1 MALGEAVRA
10 LTSAGKNVVLT
21 ADVPKLN
28 FPPGKCL
35 FMNKAL
41 ARPQCLLDSSIVSI
55 QEEYLTIFRKL
66 EETENVE
73 VILTRD
79 FFCDESDCHALRQ
92 DSLLYADH
100 HHLNSVGSELFVE
113 FLAKRSEYF

>member
-1 MALGEAVRA
+1 MDA
-10 LTSAGKNVVLT
+10 
-21 ADVPKLN
+21 
-28 FPPGKCL
+28 
-35 FMNKAL
+35 
-41 ARPQCLLDSSIVSI
+41 SILSG
-55 QEEYLTIFRKL
+55 QEEYLSVFHKL
-66 EETENVE
+66 DEIENVE

-79 FFCDESDCHALRQ
+79 FFCDEADCHALRQ